1 MYKDKILDGLADSA
15 NVAQF
20 VSYGPDGAQRFSRVY
35 GHEANKKFDSM
46 REGIAAILNASPE
59 HSVNVRSFLPDSP
72 QGNAFH
78 YGITSADTAVE
89 IASKLSAEGFYTIVN
104 ETVDVNDGG
113 VSGVVYGG
121 CVEFAPGVI
130 PRFVEKASDE
140 PVPALPIA
148 EAVEMLSTVYGVP
161 VNIDFYELQRVEFSV
176 HPKARGWKH
185 EHVIVWE
192 LGEDGGLVQPFYSW
206 PNSFSRLIGDK
217 TYGLMMANILG
228 FAVPRTTVYPRNTKI
243 PPFSFGEPTGN
254 NGVWTRTAPRVQEP
268 GEYTTVRGW
277 SDPFVMM
284 DSDDPENV
292 ALAAC
297 LVQDEVAS
305 MFSGAVLTGADGS
318 PIIEA
323 VHGFGDGFM
332 VGENAPVET
341 IPAKI
346 IDDVTTI
353 HAKLCELLGAA
364 RFEWAHDGRRAWVLQ
379 LHKGQSESCG
389 RIIYPGNAS
398 DWVDFRPEAGLA
410 VLRSLVAD
418 AIKTKSG
425 VRVLGNVGL
434 SSHVCDVLRKA
445 KVPSVMGSKEH
456 TNE

>member
-1 MYKDKILDGLADSA
+1 MFKDSILNSLADSA

-20 VSYGPDGAQRFSRVY
+20 ISYGPDGVQRFSRVH
-35 GHEANKKFDSM
+35 GHEENKNFCSM
-46 REGIAAILNASPE
+46 CEGIAAMLNASPE
-59 HSVNVRSFLPDSP
+59 YSVNVRSFLPDSP

-78 YGITSADTAVE
+78 YGITDADKAVD
-89 IASKLSAEGFYTIVN
+89 IASKLNADGFYVIIN

-113 VSGVVYGG
+113 VSGVVFGG

-130 PRFVEKASDE
+130 PRFVEKSSNEAI
-140 PVPALPIA
+140 PALPLSQ
-148 EAVEMLSTVYGVP
+148 AVEMLSTVYGVP
-161 VNIDFYELQRVEFSV
+161 ISIDSYKSQRVEFSV
-176 HPKARGWKH
+176 HPKARGWRN
-185 EHVIVWE
+185 EHIIVWE
-192 LGEDGGLVQPFYSW
+192 LGEDGGCVPPFYSW

-217 TYGLMMANILG
+217 TYGLMMASIFG

-243 PPFSFGEPTGN
+243 YPFSFGDETGN
-254 NGVWTRTAPRVQEP
+254 DEVWTRTAPRVQEP
-268 GEYTTVRGW
+268 GKYSTVRGW
-277 SDPFVMM
+277 SDPFSMM

-305 MFSGAVLTGADGS
+305 VFSGAVLTGADGS

-323 VHGFGDGFM
+323 VRGFGDGFM
-332 VGENAPVET
+332 VGENAPIEA

-346 IDDVTTI
+346 IEDVTTI
-353 HAKLCELLGAA
+353 HTQLCERLGAA
-364 RFEWAHDGRRAWVLQ
+364 RFEWAHDGQRGWVLQ
-379 LHKGQSESCG
+379 LHRGQSESCG

-398 DWVDFRPEAGLA
+398 EWVDFRPEVGLA
-410 VLRSLVAD
+410 ALRSLVAD

-425 VRVLGNVGL
+425 VRVVGNVGL

-445 KVPSVMGSKEH
+445 KVPAVMEQANG
-456 TNE
+456 

>member
-1 MYKDKILDGLADSA
+1 MFKDAILNNLADTA

-20 VSYGPDGAQRFSRVY
+20 VSYGPDGVQRFSRVH
-35 GHEANKKFDSM
+35 GHEANKNFGSM

-78 YGITSADTAVE
+78 YGITDVEKAVD
-89 IASKLSAEGFYTIVN
+89 IASKLNADGLYIIVN

-113 VSGVVYGG
+113 VSGVVFGG
-121 CVEFAPGVI
+121 CVEFAPGQI
-130 PRFVEKASDE
+130 PRFVEKNSEE
-140 PVPALPIA
+140 PVPALPLA

-161 VNIDFYELQRVEFSV
+161 VNIDAHKSQRVEFSV

-192 LGEDGGLVQPFYSW
+192 LGEDGGRVQPFYSW

-217 TYGLMMANILG
+217 TYGLIMANILG
-228 FAVPRTTVYPRNTKI
+228 FAVSRTTVYLRNTKI

-254 NGVWTRTAPRVQEP
+254 DEVWTRTAPRVQEP
-268 GEYTTVRGW
+268 GKYTTVRGW
-277 SDPFVMM
+277 SDPFAMM

-297 LVQDEVAS
+297 LVQDEVS
-305 MFSGAVLTGADGS
+305 SVFSGAVLTGADGS

-323 VHGFGDGFM
+323 VRGFGDGFM
-332 VGENAPVET
+332 VGENAPIEA

-346 IDDVTTI
+346 VEDVATL
-353 HAKLCELLGAA
+353 HAKLCERLGAA
-364 RFEWAHDGRRAWVLQ
+364 RFEWAHDGRRVWVLQ

-389 RIIYPGNAS
+389 RIIYPGNPS
-398 DWVDFRPEAGLA
+398 EWVDFRPEAGLA
-410 VLRSLVAD
+410 SLRVLVAD

-425 VRVLGNVGL
+425 VRVVGNVGL

-445 KVPSVMGSKEH
+445 KVPAVMGQV
-456 TNE
+456 NG

>member
-1 MYKDKILDGLADSA
+1 MFKDAILNNLSDSA

-20 VSYGPDGAQRFSRVY
+20 ISYGPDGVQRFSRVH
-35 GHEANKKFDSM
+35 GHDANKNFGSM
-46 REGIAAILNASPE
+46 CEGIAAMLNASPE

-78 YGITSADTAVE
+78 YGITDVEKAVD
-89 IASKLSAEGFYTIVN
+89 IASKLNADGLYIIVN

-113 VSGVVYGG
+113 VSGVVFGG
-121 CVEFAPGVI
+121 CVEFAPGQI
-130 PRFVEKASDE
+130 PRFVEKNSEE
-140 PVPALPIA
+140 PVPALPVA

-161 VNIDFYELQRVEFSV
+161 VNIDDYGPQRVEFSV

-192 LGEDGGLVQPFYSW
+192 LGEDGGRVQPFYSW

-254 NGVWTRTAPRVQEP
+254 DGVWTRTAPRVQEP
-268 GEYTTVRGW
+268 GKYTTVRGW
-277 SDPFVMM
+277 SDPFAMM

-297 LVQDEVAS
+297 LVQDEVGS
-305 MFSGAVLTGADGS
+305 IYSGAVLTGADGA

-323 VHGFGDGFM
+323 VRGFGDGFM
-332 VGENAPVET
+332 VGGNAPLEA
-341 IPAKI
+341 IPAEI
-346 IDDVTTI
+346 IADVTML
-353 HAKLCELLGAA
+353 HAMLCDRLGAA
-364 RFEWAHDGRRAWVLQ
+364 RFEWGYDGNKVWVLQ

-389 RIIYPGNAS
+389 RVIYPGNAS
-398 DWVDFRPEAGLA
+398 EWVDFSPEDGLA
-410 VLRSLVAD
+410 ALRNLVSD
-418 AIKTKSG
+418 AIKSQYG
-425 VRVLGNVGL
+425 VRVVGNVGL

-445 KVPSVMGSKEH
+445 KVPAVMGQA
-456 TNE
+456 NG